1 MTISTAS
8 FPPRGIAA
16 AAYAANMPLACLL
29 TLRRRKNTLR
39 GASVADPPG
48 AEAQAQRISFGG
60 KASAFFAQKPKWGYG
75 VCRIPHLGFW
85 GLGEKEEETCLVS
98 KVKLF
103 SGSHP
108 AGGATWRTLSRR
120 TGRRST
126 RQRTHPSC
134 RCSLVSAGTGLSRRW
149 CSPPRWCCRRV
160 SSAVCTC
167 PSRTKVMVALSPA
180 E

>member
-8 FPPRGIAA
+8 FPPSGIAA

-39 GASVADPPG
+39 GASVAGPARG
-48 AEAQAQRISFGG
+48 RG
-60 KASAFFAQKPKWGYG
+60 ASAANLLWRKRRQPFSPKNPSGGYG

-134 RCSLVSAGTGLSRRW
+134 RCSPGSAGTGLSRRW
-149 CSPPRWCCRRV
+149 CSPPRWCCRR
-160 SSAVCTC
+160 SAPRSAPVR
-167 PSRTKVMVALSPA
+167 PGQR
-180 E
+180 